1 MDFVAKTGLRGSEN
15 KKNICLILSS
25 PELRVQVS
33 LSDHP
38 SYVVLP
44 FVRVSVCKLFTFSSF
59 PPEPLGKFH
68 QTWHKVFL
76 SKGYSAYFKRWTT
89 PFSKGEI
96 ITNSILDTLT
106 KFKDLSIRI
115 TWSNLSQKYY
125 LVKGLL
131 TFIQQEINTKIINE
145 I

>member
-1 MDFVAKTGLRGSEN
+1 MISIAITDDLLFIQNQFLLWISWLKQVSEEVKT
-15 KKNICLILSS
+15 KNICLILSS
-25 PELRVQVS
+25 PELGVQVS
-33 LSDHP
+33 FSDHP

-96 ITNSILDTLT
+96 IT
-106 KFKDLSIRI
+106 K
-115 TWSNLSQKYY
+115 
-125 LVKGLL
+125 
-131 TFIQQEINTKIINE
+131 
-145 I
+145 